1 MGGSRQGD
9 GTGRDPRLTER
20 RNPRTRRVDRASP
33 TEIIDLILA
42 EERRVPDAVA
52 GERDAIAEL
61 VRLCVER
68 LSSGGR
74 LLYLGAGT
82 SGRLGNLDAVECPPT
97 FGTDPGLVR
106 AIVAGGREALQR
118 SVEGAEDDAEAGR
131 ESVREA
137 DVGPDDLVLGIAT
150 SGTTPFVLA
159 GLEEAAARG
168 AATGFLSCSE
178 PPERIRRV
186 ADVLVTP
193 LVGPEVIA
201 GSTRMKAGTA
211 TKLVLNALTTATMI
225 RLGKVYEN
233 LMVDLRAVSR
243 KLVGRS
249 IRIVGEVAEVPEAE
263 ARRLLAA
270 SGGSAKTAIAMS
282 RLGTSRAVAERALD
296 ACDGFLADVLE
307 RFGDG
312 PIPYY
317 ACYPDPEDPTAR
329 RALADAIADPL
340 AAAAEVLS
348 GALEARREDPRD
360 AALVPPP
367 SRWGPAEHL
376 AHLLEFEREAVG
388 KRVAGYRREDPSA
401 FIDFAPSE
409 DPPEAGRPPDELL
422 ELFAVERSRTV
433 AALPPPDDPAW
444 SRTGRIGPEAPTLY
458 QFLRGVAH
466 HDRAHA
472 LRIRERVHRDL
483 LPAAGDPA

>member
-1 MGGSRQGD
+1 MGGTRQGD
-9 GTGRDPRLTER
+9 GRGRDPRLTER
-20 RNPRTRRVDRASP
+20 RNPRTLRIDRASP

-42 EERRVPDAVA
+42 EERRVPDAIA

-97 FGTDPGLVR
+97 FGTDPSLVR
-106 AIVAGGREALQR
+106 AIVAGGREALER

-131 ESVREA
+131 RSVREA
-137 DVGPDDLVLGIAT
+137 DVGRDDLVLGIAT

-243 KLVGRS
+243 KLVDRS
-249 IRIVGEVAEVPEAE
+249 IRIVAEVAEVPEAE
-263 ARRLLAA
+263 ARRLLAT

-282 RLGTSRAVAERALD
+282 RLGMSRAVAERTLD

-307 RFGDG
+307 RFGAG

-317 ACYPDPEDPTAR
+317 ACYPDPEDPAAR
-329 RALADAIADPL
+329 AAAADPL

-388 KRVAGYRREDPSA
+388 KRVAGYRTEDPSA

-444 SRTGRIGPEAPTLY
+444 SRTGRIGQEAPTLY

-483 LPAAGDPA
+483 LPADGDPG